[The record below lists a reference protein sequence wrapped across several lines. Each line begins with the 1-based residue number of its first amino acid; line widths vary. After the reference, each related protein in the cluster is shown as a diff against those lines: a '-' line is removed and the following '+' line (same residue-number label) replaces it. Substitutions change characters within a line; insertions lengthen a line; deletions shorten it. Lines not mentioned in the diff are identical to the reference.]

1 MKKTSIALMVACL
14 LSAYTMYAQS
24 IQDGIRDLYAE
35 RFKSAKSIFEKLLA
49 ANPNNIDAIYWLGQT
64 HIGMEDIPGAKAVYD
79 KALLASANAPLIQ
92 VGMGHVEL
100 HENKI
105 SEARQRFETAITM
118 TRGKKGDDPIILNAV
133 GRAITNSYNVKE
145 KKGGDITYAR
155 EKLQLAAQRDPK
167 NAEIFVNL
175 GNAIRKEKP
184 GEGGGEAFQNYQ
196 KAAEV
201 NPNFPVSYYRTAQL
215 FQTQR
220 NWELYEK
227 YLNDAIAKDPRFAP
241 AYYDLYYFKLLRQD
255 FNTAEQYAKKY
266 IESTDADPQ
275 NDYLRCHT
283 LWAKKD
289 FDGAITCAKNI
300 SSQMG
305 ANTKA
310 RVYKLIGDSYLQ
322 KKDTAAAKEFVDQYF
337 AKVKPEELTAIDYQ
351 MKAAAYSIIPGQE
364 EVVYNA
370 YVEGLKVDTVL
381 ENKIDL
387 LDKGAA
393 FFKAKGM
400 REKEGDL
407 LAAKAALKPKP
418 SINDLFDI
426 GRAYY
431 FGAAHVKSY
440 NAFINFTEKYPDEVY
455 GWEWKF
461 NNARIL
467 DSVKQDSIAV
477 PDALKLLEFS
487 EKDTAKYKK
496 QYLAAAGFLLLYYAN
511 TAKNG
516 AKAME
521 YIDKMLLLDPTNP
534 SYLETKE
541 QLKKSAKQTKSSG
554 AKKPVKSKPFATGLK
569 KEKAINIA

>member
-1 MKKTSIALMVACL
+1 MKKTSIALMIACL
-14 LSAYTMYAQS
+14 VSAYSIHAQS
-24 IQDGIRDLYAE
+24 IQDGVRDLYAE
-35 RFKSAKSIFEKLLA
+35 RYKSAKSIFEKLVA
-49 ANPNNIDAIYWLGQT
+49 ANPNSIDAIYWLGQT
-64 HIGMEDIPGAKAVYD
+64 HIEMDDIAGAKGVYD
-79 KALLASANAPLIQ
+79 KALMASANAPLLLVGRGQ
-92 VGMGHVEL
+92 VDL
-100 HENKI
+100 LENKL

-118 TRGKKGDDPIILNAV
+118 TRGKKGDDPVILNAV
-133 GRAITNSYNVKE
+133 GRAITNSYDVKE

-155 EKLQLAAQRDPK
+155 EKLEAAAQKDPK

-184 GEGGGEAFQNYQ
+184 GEGGGAAFQNYQ

-201 NPNFPVSYYRTAQL
+201 NPNFAVSYYRTAQL

-227 YLNDAIAKDPRFAP
+227 YLNDAVSKDPRFAP

-255 FNTAEQYAKKY
+255 FANAEQYAKKY

-275 NDYLRCHT
+275 NDYLRCQT

-300 SSQMG
+300 ASQMG

-310 RVYKLIGDSYLQ
+310 RTYKLIADSYLQ
-322 KKDTAAAKEFVDQYF
+322 KKDSAGAKEFVDQYF
-337 AKVKPEELTAIDYQ
+337 AKAKPEELTAMDYQ
-351 MKAAAYSIIPGQE
+351 MKAAAYSVIQGQE

-370 YVEGLKVDTVL
+370 YLEGIKIDTVV
-381 ENKIDL
+381 ENKVDL

-407 LAAKAALKPKP
+407 LSQKIALKSKP
-418 SINDLFDI
+418 SINDYFDV

-431 FGAAHVKSY
+431 FGGANKKAY
-440 NAFINFTEKYPDEVY
+440 DAFTAFTQKYPDEVY

-461 NNARIL
+461 NNARVL

-477 PDALKLLEFS
+477 PDAIKLLEVS

-496 QYLAAAGFLLLYYAN
+496 QYIAAAGFLLGYYN
-511 TAKNG
+511 NIAKDG
-516 AKAME
+516 AK
-521 YIDKMLLLDPTNP
+521 
-534 SYLETKE
+534 
-541 QLKKSAKQTKSSG
+541 
-554 AKKPVKSKPFATGLK
+554 
-569 KEKAINIA
+569 